1 MPLYR
6 CHPEGLQARRTYVL
20 EPNSPP
26 IVIPTRRW
34 KSGALAP
41 RTRAELVGAF
51 SREESAFAF
60 QTDLVRQALTEEH
73 QGRRKQST
81 CFTAAPR
88 TPRRS

>member
-1 MPLYR
+1 MKDLCTSTQLSAP
-6 CHPEGLQARRTYVL
+6 CHFE
-20 EPNSPP
+20 
-26 IVIPTRRW
+26 RRW

-60 QTDLVRQALTEEH
+60 QTDLGGQALTQEH